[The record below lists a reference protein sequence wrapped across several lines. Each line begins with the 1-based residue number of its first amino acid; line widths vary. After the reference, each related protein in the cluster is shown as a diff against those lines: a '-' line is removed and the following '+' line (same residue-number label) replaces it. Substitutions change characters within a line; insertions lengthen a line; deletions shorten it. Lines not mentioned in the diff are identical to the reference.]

1 MASEGELSVAD
12 LKLGKLPD
20 RTPVKLTIRVP
31 PDLHRA
37 LSDYATIYN
46 EAYGKSEP
54 VAELVPHMLAAFL
67 ASDRQF
73 AKAREALGKS
83 DKANG

>member
-1 MASEGELSVAD
+1 MVD
-12 LKLGKLPD
+12 LRLGKLPD
-20 RTPVKLTIRVP
+20 RTPVKLSVTVT

-46 EAYGKSEP
+46 QAYGQSEP
-54 VAELVPHMLAAFL
+54 IAELVPHMLAAFL

-73 AKAREALGKS
+73 AKAREALP
-83 DKANG
+83 KAGARDG